1 MSKVK
6 YYYDSETLS
15 YRKIERKKGRRLGF
29 AIIAVLGM
37 LLSGLLLL
45 LIYIN
50 LPQVQTP
57 REKAM
62 KREIQ
67 NMQLQYDVLN
77 KKMALA
83 EKVLTDVQERDDN
96 LYRVYFEADPI
107 SAEQRKAGFGGVNR
121 YLGLE
126 GYNNSELIV
135 TTSKRMD
142 VLSKQIVVQSK
153 SLDKIV
159 ELAEK
164 KEKLLKA
171 MPAIQPVENKNL
183 KRMASGYGMRMHP
196 ILKYRRMH
204 TGMDFSAPKATPVY
218 ATGDAIVKKASRG
231 GGYGNLIILDHG
243 FGYETY
249 YAHLKTFTVRKRE
262 HVERGEIIGYV
273 GTSGLST
280 APHLHYEVHKDG
292 KVVNPIN
299 YYYGDLNSEE
309 YEIMLER
316 AQMENQSLD

>member
-6 YYYDSETLS
+6 YYYNSETLS
-15 YRKIERKKGRRLGF
+15 YKKIERKKGRRLGYALI
-29 AIIAVLGM
+29 AILGM
-37 LLSGLLLL
+37 FLAGFLLL
-45 LIYIN
+45 LIYLN

-57 REKAM
+57 HEMAL
-62 KREIQ
+62 KRELQ

-83 EKVLTDVQERDDN
+83 EKVLHSVQERDDN

-107 SAEQRKAGFGGVNR
+107 SEEQRKAGFGGVNR
-121 YLGLE
+121 YRDLE
-126 GYNNSELIV
+126 GYKNSELIIE
-135 TTSKRMD
+135 TNKRMD
-142 VLSKQIVVQSK
+142 VLSKQLVVQSK

-159 ELAEK
+159 ELAK
-164 KEKLLKA
+164 QKEALLKA
-171 MPAIQPVENKNL
+171 MPAIQPVENKDL

-204 TGMDFSAPKATPVY
+204 TGMDFSAPRGTPVY
-218 ATGDAIVKKASRG
+218 ATGNAVVKKASRG
-231 GGYGNLIILDHG
+231 GGFGNLIILDHG

-249 YAHLKTFTVRKRE
+249 YAHLKKFNVHRGE

-292 KVVNPIN
+292 RVVNPIN
-299 YYYGDLNSEE
+299 FYYGDLNSKE
-309 YEIMLER
+309 YDIMLEK
-316 AQMENQSLD
+316 AQMDNQSLD

>member
-6 YYYDSETLS
+6 YYYNSETLS
-15 YRKIERKKGRRLGF
+15 YKKIERKKGRRLGF
-29 AIIAVLGM
+29 ALIAILGTF
-37 LLSGLLLL
+37 LAGFLLLL
-45 LIYIN
+45 VYIN

-57 REKAM
+57 REMKL
-62 KREIQ
+62 KRELQ

-83 EKVLTDVQERDDN
+83 ENVLHEVQERDDN

-107 SAEQRKAGFGGVNR
+107 SEEQRKAGFGGVNR
-121 YLGLE
+121 YRDLE
-126 GYNNSELIV
+126 GYDNSKLIIE
-135 TTSKRMD
+135 TSKRMD

-159 ELAEK
+159 ELA
-164 KEKLLKA
+164 KEKEALLKA
-171 MPAIQPVENKNL
+171 MPAIQPVENKDL

-204 TGMDFSAPKATPVY
+204 TGMDFSAPRGTPVY
-218 ATGDAIVKKASRG
+218 ATGDAVVKKASRG

-249 YAHLKTFTVRKRE
+249 YAHLKKFDVRRGE

-273 GTSGLST
+273 GTTGLST

-299 YYYGDLNSEE
+299 FYHGDLTSEE
-309 YEIMLER
+309 YDIMLER
-316 AQMENQSLD
+316 VQMDNQSLD